1 MNWEQFYLICF
12 GVGFVLSMVFAFTGA
27 FHIHLPG
34 KFAGHAHVGHAGGA
48 RGSAGR
54 VASGN
59 CPEFT
64 HAHVSPFNLFS
75 IMAFLAW
82 FGGTGYLL
90 THYSSLVVWIAFG
103 LSTLSGIVGASIV
116 FYFLAKVMLA
126 NERVLSDSDFEM
138 IGVIG
143 RVSGTIRASGTGEI
157 LFTQAGRRKS
167 CGARSENGT
176 PISRDTEIVVTRY
189 ERGVAYVR
197 PWSEFAEE
205 HGVDTQEGVQ
215 Q

>member
-12 GVGFVLSMVFAFTGA
+12 GVGFVLSMVFAFSGA

-34 KFAGHAHVGHAGGA
+34 KFAGSAHVGHAGHAHGTAGKAIGSGA
-48 RGSAGR
+48 
-54 VASGN
+54 
-59 CPEFT
+59 PDFT

-82 FGGTGYLL
+82 FGGAGYLL
-90 THYSSLVVWIAFG
+90 THYASLVAWIAFA
-103 LSTLSGIVGASIV
+103 LATLSGVVGASIV

-126 NERVLSDSDFEM
+126 NERVLCDSDFEM
-138 IGVIG
+138 VGVIG
-143 RVSGTIRASGTGEI
+143 RVSGTIRESGMGEI

-176 PISRDTEIVVTRY
+176 PIPRDTEIVVTRY

-197 PWSEFAEE
+197 PWSEFAQE
-205 HGVDTQEGVQ
+205 HALDTKEGVQ